1 MKRMHSDNARY
12 LQVAFNKSK
21 TTQLGIKLRAKLAD
35 GSIVSAKNCDFR
47 LFYYGA
53 KSFKDGKMVF
63 DGRIGNAPITTT
75 HGVIFD
81 QDVST
86 ATELLV
92 DAPINFYIEIAAG
105 KNPSFEIKNV
115 DPDGK
120 EYYDLARD
128 KTKRVMIVD
137 SKNGQFVCL
146 GAYDENDDA
155 AGLQQPI
162 IVDEPRGNIKDAEE
176 QILQW
181 YLDNGTL
188 YFDEDDQDDY
198 IRLPKTING
207 QPTWYVHST
216 NHNQIMVSDF
226 IYPPV
231 ITHKPHYELYIIPAD
246 VVSFPAQ

>member
-1 MKRMHSDNARY
+1 MKRMHSDNAQY
-12 LQVAFNKSK
+12 LQVVFAKTP
-21 TTQLGIKLRAKLAD
+21 TTQLGIKIYAKLAD
-35 GSIVSAKNCDFR
+35 GSIVPAKDYDFR

-75 HGVIFD
+75 HGVLFN

-92 DAPINFYIEIAAG
+92 DCPINFGIEIAPG
-105 KNPSFEIKNV
+105 KNPSFQIRNV

-146 GAYDENDDA
+146 GAYDENDEN
-155 AGLQQPI
+155 AGLPQTI
-162 IVDEPRGNIKDAEE
+162 TVAEPRGNIIDAQE
-176 QILQW
+176 QIMQW
-181 YLDNGTL
+181 YLENGTL
-188 YFDEDDQDDY
+188 YYDEDDQDDY
-198 IRLPKTING
+198 IRLPKTIDG
-207 QPTWYVHST
+207 QPTWTTSSS

-231 ITHKPHYELYIIPAD
+231 ITHTPHYELYIIPAD
-246 VVSFPAQ
+246 VVSFPAK

>member
-1 MKRMHSDNARY
+1 MKRMHSDNAQY
-12 LQVAFNKSK
+12 LSVKFSKNKAA
-21 TTQLGIKLRAKLAD
+21 QLGIKIYAKLAD
-35 GSIVSAKNCDFR
+35 GSIVPARDYDFR

-53 KSFKDGKMVF
+53 KSFKDGEMVF
-63 DGRIGNAPITTT
+63 DGRIGNSPITST

-92 DAPINFYIEIAAG
+92 DAPINFGIQIAAG
-105 KNPSFEIKNV
+105 KEPSFNISNV

-128 KTKRVMIVD
+128 KTKRVMMVD

-146 GAYDENDDA
+146 GAYDENDES
-155 AGLQQPI
+155 AGLPQTI
-162 IVDEPRGNIKDAEE
+162 TVAEPRGNLKDAEE
-176 QILQW
+176 QTMQW
-181 YLDNGTL
+181 YLENGTL
-188 YFDEDDQDDY
+188 YYDEEDSDNY
-198 IRLPKTING
+198 IRIPKTIDG
-207 QPTWYVHST
+207 QRTWTASSS

-246 VVSFPAQ
+246 VVSFSA

>member
-1 MKRMHSDNARY
+1 MKRMHTDNARY
-12 LQVAFNKSK
+12 LQVAFNRTKA
-21 TTQLGIKLRAKLAD
+21 TQLGIQIYAKLAD
-35 GSIVSAKNCDFR
+35 GSVVPARDYDFR
-47 LFYYGA
+47 LFYYGT

-75 HGVIFD
+75 HEVMFD

-86 ATELLV
+86 ATEILV
-92 DAPINFYIEIAAG
+92 ASPINFGIEIAAG

-115 DPDGK
+115 DPEGK
-120 EYYDLARD
+120 EYYDLAND

-146 GAYDENDDA
+146 GAYDGDDPSA
-155 AGLQQPI
+155 ALPKPI
-162 IVDEPRGNIKDAEE
+162 IVDEPRGNIIDAQE
-176 QILQW
+176 QIMQW
-181 YLDNGTL
+181 YLANGTL
-188 YFDEDDQDDY
+188 YYDEDDGDDY
-198 IRLPKTING
+198 IRIPKTIDG

-231 ITHKPHYELYIIPAD
+231 ITHEPHYELYIIPAD

>member
-12 LQVAFNKSK
+12 LQVAFNR
-21 TTQLGIKLRAKLAD
+21 TRPTQLGIQIYAKLAD
-35 GSIVSAKNCDFR
+35 GSIVPSREYDFR

-75 HGVIFD
+75 HGVMFD

-92 DAPINFYIEIAAG
+92 DAPINFGIEITAG
-105 KNPSFEIKNV
+105 KEPSYDIKNV

-120 EYYDLARD
+120 EYYDLAND

-146 GAYDENDDA
+146 GAYDGEDPNA
-155 AGLQQPI
+155 ALPKPI
-162 IVDEPRGNIKDAEE
+162 TVNEPRGNIMDAQE
-176 QILQW
+176 QIIQW
-181 YLDNGTL
+181 YLENGTL
-188 YFDEDDQDDY
+188 YYDEDDGDDY
-198 IRLPKTING
+198 IRLPKTIGG
-207 QPTWYVHST
+207 QPTWSVSSS

>member
-1 MKRMHSDNARY
+1 MKRMHSDNAQY
-12 LQVAFNKSK
+12 LAVDFSKNKP
-21 TTQLGIKLRAKLAD
+21 TQLGIQIRAKLAD
-35 GSIVSAKNCDFR
+35 GSIVSATDYDYR
-47 LFYYGA
+47 LFYYGG

-63 DGRIGNAPITTT
+63 DGRIGKAPITTT

-92 DAPINFYIEIAAG
+92 DSPINFGIEIAPG
-105 KNPSFEIKNV
+105 KNPSFEIRNV

-146 GAYDENDDA
+146 GAYDENDQT
-155 AGLQQPI
+155 AGLQKPI
-162 IVDEPRGNIKDAEE
+162 VVDEPHGNIRDAEE
-176 QILQW
+176 QIIQW
-181 YLDNGTL
+181 YLENGTL
-188 YFDEDDQDDY
+188 YYDEDDQDDY
-198 IRLPKTING
+198 IRLPKTIDG
-207 QPTWYVHST
+207 KPTWYTSSS
-216 NHNQIMVSDF
+216 NHNQLMVSDF

-231 ITHKPHYELYIIPAD
+231 ITHTPHYELYIIPAD
-246 VVSFPAQ
+246 VVSFPAK

>member
-1 MKRMHSDNARY
+1 MKRMHSDNAQY
-12 LQVAFNKSK
+12 LGVAFNRSNP
-21 TTQLGIKLRAKLAD
+21 TQFGIRIYAKLAD
-35 GSIVSAKNCDFR
+35 GSIVPAREYDFR

-63 DGRIGNAPITTT
+63 DGRVGNASITST
-75 HGVIFD
+75 HGVMFD

-92 DAPINFYIEIAAG
+92 DSPINFGVQIAAG
-105 KNPSFEIKNV
+105 KTPSFTIQNV
-115 DPDGK
+115 DPNGEL

-146 GAYDENDDA
+146 GAYDENNDTA
-155 AGLQQPI
+155 ELQKPI
-162 IVDEPRGNIKDAEE
+162 VVDEPRSNIKDAEE
-176 QILQW
+176 QIIQW
-181 YLDNGTL
+181 YAENGTL
-188 YFDEDDQDDY
+188 YYDEDDGDDY
-198 IRLPKTING
+198 VRLPKTIDG
-207 QPTWYVHST
+207 KPTWNASSS

-246 VVSFPAQ
+246 VVSFSA

>member
-1 MKRMHSDNARY
+1 MKRMHSDNAQY
-12 LQVAFNKSK
+12 LSVVFARSK
-21 TTQLGIKLRAKLAD
+21 ATQLGIQIYAKLAD
-35 GSIVSAKNCDFR
+35 GSVVPAKNYDFR

-53 KSFKDGKMVF
+53 KSFKDGEMVF

-75 HGVIFD
+75 HGVMFD

-92 DAPINFYIEIAAG
+92 DSPINFGIEIAAG
-105 KNPSFEIKNV
+105 KEPSFQIKNV

-120 EYYDLARD
+120 EFYELARD
-128 KTKRVMIVD
+128 KTKRVMMVD

-146 GAYDENDDA
+146 GAYDENDPNAELPQTITVTEPHNNMIDA
-155 AGLQQPI
+155 Q
-162 IVDEPRGNIKDAEE
+162 E
-176 QILQW
+176 QIIQW
-181 YLDNGTL
+181 YAENGTL
-188 YFDEDDQDDY
+188 YYDEDGGDDY
-198 IRLPKTING
+198 VRLPKTIDG
-207 QPTWYVHST
+207 QPTWTISSS

-246 VVSFPAQ
+246 VVSFPAK

>member
-1 MKRMHSDNARY
+1 MKRMHSDNAQY
-12 LQVAFNKSK
+12 LSVSFNKTS
-21 TTQLGIKLRAKLAD
+21 TTQLGIKIYAKLAD
-35 GSIVSAKNCDFR
+35 GSVVPASDYDFR

-63 DGRIGNAPITTT
+63 DGRIGNSPITTK

-92 DAPINFYIEIAAG
+92 DAPINFRIEIAAG
-105 KNPSFEIKNV
+105 KEPSFELKNA
-115 DPDGK
+115 DPNGK

-137 SKNGQFVCL
+137 SKDGQFVCL
-146 GAYDENDDA
+146 GAYDENNTAADFPRPITVKEPYSNIADA
-155 AGLQQPI
+155 QDQI
-162 IVDEPRGNIKDAEE
+162 I
-176 QILQW
+176 QW
-181 YLDNGTL
+181 YADNGTL
-188 YFDEDDQDDY
+188 YYDEDDQDDY
-198 IRLPKTING
+198 VRLPKTIDG
-207 QPTWYVHST
+207 QPTWSVTAS
-216 NHNQIMVSDF
+216 NKNQILVSDF

-246 VVSFPAQ
+246 VVSFPA

>member
-12 LQVAFNKSK
+12 LLVAFNKDK
-21 TTQLGIKLRAKLAD
+21 ATKLGIKIYAKLAD
-35 GSIVSAKNCDFR
+35 GSVVPARDYDFR

-75 HGVIFD
+75 HGVMFD

-92 DAPINFYIEIAAG
+92 DSPLNFGIQIAAG
-105 KNPSFEIKNV
+105 KEPSFTIKNV

-128 KTKRVMIVD
+128 KTKRVMMVD

-146 GAYDENDDA
+146 GAYDENDENA
-155 AGLQQPI
+155 AYPQPI
-162 IVDEPRGNIKDAEE
+162 TADEPHGNIADAEE
-176 QILQW
+176 QIMQW
-181 YLDNGTL
+181 YLENGTL
-188 YFDEDDQDDY
+188 YYDEDDGDDY
-198 IRLPKTING
+198 IRIPKTMDG
-207 QPTWYVHST
+207 KPTWYASSSNK
-216 NHNQIMVSDF
+216 NHIMVSDF

>member
-12 LQVAFNKSK
+12 LQVAFNKNK
-21 TTQLGIKLRAKLAD
+21 ATQLGIQIRAKLAD
-35 GSIVSAKNCDFR
+35 GSIVSATDYDYR
-47 LFYYGA
+47 LFYYGG

-63 DGRIGNAPITTT
+63 DGRIGKAPITTT
-75 HGVIFD
+75 HGVMFD

-92 DAPINFYIEIAAG
+92 DAPINFGIGIATG

-115 DPDGK
+115 DPEGK

-146 GAYDENDDA
+146 GAYDENDDN
-155 AGLQQPI
+155 AGLQQKI
-162 IVDEPRGNIKDAEE
+162 TVDEPRGNIRDAEE
-176 QILQW
+176 QIIQW
-181 YLDNGTL
+181 YLENGTL
-188 YFDEDDQDDY
+188 YYDEDDEDDY
-198 IRLPKTING
+198 IRLPKTIDG
-207 QPTWYVHST
+207 QPTWYTSSS
-216 NHNQIMVSDF
+216 NHNQIMVPDF

-231 ITHKPHYELYIIPAD
+231 ITHTPHYELYIIPAD